1 MEEEGLLQWYAVYV
15 RSRHE
20 KKVHRLFLDKQL
32 TSFLPLLETLRQW
45 HDRKKKVHEPLV
57 RGYVFVNIDYKN
69 DYLKVL
75 DTEGVVNFI
84 CIGNKPSVICDRDID
99 WLKRLVKEPDA
110 INRITA
116 AIPAGQRVRVLAGP
130 FKDFEGIVLKQGSE
144 ARLVVYFDSIMQG
157 VEITISP
164 DLLVPLDL

>member
-1 MEEEGLLQWYAVYV
+1 MEENRFLQWYAVYV

-32 TSFLPLLETLRQW
+32 ASFLPLLETLKQW
-45 HDRKKKVHEPLV
+45 HDRKKKVYEPLL
-57 RGYVFVNIDYKN
+57 RGYVFVNIDIKN
-69 DYLKVL
+69 DHLKVL
-75 DTEGVVNFI
+75 DTEGVVRFI
-84 CIGNKPSVICDRDID
+84 GIGNKPSVICDRDID

-116 AIPAGQRVRVLAGP
+116 TIPAGRRVVVLAGP
-130 FKDFEGIVLKQGSE
+130 FKGFEGVVLKQGSE

-164 DLLVPLDL
+164 DLLVPV